1 MKVYT
6 VRYDNLRDA
15 VSIEY
20 TDEFLTKDAETH
32 IKVAQASLA
41 LFQKMNK
48 LLANAVNKEA
58 EKEAEKEASKLVKSL
73 IQRI

>member
-20 TDEFLTKDAETH
+20 TDEFLSKDAETH

-48 LLANAVNKEA
+48 LLANAVNKET
-58 EKEAEKEASKLVKSL
+58 EKEASKLVTSL

>member
-20 TDEFLTKDAETH
+20 TDEFLSKDAETH

-58 EKEAEKEASKLVKSL
+58 EKEASKLITSL
-73 IQRI
+73 IKRI

>member
-20 TDEFLTKDAETH
+20 TDEFLSKDAETH

-48 LLANAVNKEA
+48 LLANAVNKET
-58 EKEAEKEASKLVKSL
+58 EKEASKLVTSL
-73 IQRI
+73 IKRI

>member
-20 TDEFLTKDAETH
+20 TDEFLSKDAETH

-58 EKEAEKEASKLVKSL
+58 EKEASKLVTSL

>member
-58 EKEAEKEASKLVKSL
+58 EKEASKLVTSL

>member
-15 VSIEY
+15 VLIEY
-20 TDEFLTKDAETH
+20 TDEFLSKDAETH

-58 EKEAEKEASKLVKSL
+58 EKEASKLITSL